1 MTTLLHL
8 IGSPRGA
15 LSASTAVATTYIDA
29 RLKADPTIVVDR
41 LDVWKED
48 LPHFGIEA
56 ISAKYSGI
64 TGTPLTAEQQNAWDR
79 LSPLVDRI
87 IRADELVISV
97 PMWNFGIPYRLK
109 HFIDLV
115 TQKDYLFRFDETG
128 FSGMATGK
136 ALVVST
142 RGTNYA
148 TGTDT
153 PESEFDYQKAYML
166 TWLKFIGITDVRTIT
181 LEQLLF
187 GTEAEAAS
195 IAAGK
200 ATAIELAAI

>member
-1 MTTLLHL
+1 MTKLLHL
-8 IGSPRGA
+8 IGSPRGV

-29 RLKADPTIVVDR
+29 LVQANPTIEVDR
-41 LDVWKED
+41 LDVWDLD
-48 LPHFGIEA
+48 LPHFGVEA

-64 TGTPLTAEQQNAWDR
+64 AGLPLTVDQQNAWDK

-87 IRADELVISV
+87 ISADELVISV

-128 FSGMATGK
+128 FTGMATAK
-136 ALVVST
+136 ALVVCT

-166 TWLKFIGITDVRTIT
+166 TWLKFIGVTNVRTIT

-187 GTEAEAAS
+187 GTEAKATS

-200 ATAIELAAI
+200 ATAIELAKI

>member
-1 MTTLLHL
+1 
-8 IGSPRGA
+8 
-15 LSASTAVATTYIDA
+15 
-29 RLKADPTIVVDR
+29 
-41 LDVWKED
+41 LD
-48 LPHFGIEA
+48 
-56 ISAKYSGI
+56 
-64 TGTPLTAEQQNAWDR
+64 N
-79 LSPLVDRI
+79 
-87 IRADELVISV
+87 SV
-97 PMWNFGIPYRLK
+97 PMWNFGIPDRLK

-128 FSGMATGK
+128 FSGMATAK
-136 ALVVST
+136 ALLVCT

-153 PESEFDYQKAYML
+153 AESEFDYQKAYML
-166 TWLKFIGITDVRTIT
+166 SWLRFIGVTDVRTIT

-200 ATAIELAAI
+200 ATAIELAKI

>member
-1 MTTLLHL
+1 MTRLLHL

-15 LSASTAVATTYIDA
+15 LSASTTVATTYIDA
-29 RLKADPTIVVDR
+29 RVRADPSIAVDR
-41 LDVWKED
+41 LDVWEED

-56 ISAKYSGI
+56 MSAKYAGI
-64 TGTPLTAEQQNAWDR
+64 TGTPLTAEQQNAWDT
-79 LSPLVDRI
+79 LAPLVDRI
-87 IRADELVISV
+87 ISADELVISI

-115 TQKDYLFRFDETG
+115 TQKDFLFRFDETG

-136 ALVVST
+136 ALLVCT

-166 TWLKFIGITDVRTIT
+166 TWLRFIGITDARTIT

-187 GTEAEAAS
+187 GTEAAAAS

-200 ATAIELAAI
+200 ASAIELAKV

>member
-1 MTTLLHL
+1 MTKLLHL
-8 IGSPRGA
+8 IGSPRGV

-29 RLKADPTIVVDR
+29 LVQANPTIEVDR
-41 LDVWKED
+41 LDVWDED
-48 LPHFGIEA
+48 LPHFGVEA

-64 TGTPLTAEQQNAWDR
+64 TGSPLTVDQQNAWDK

-87 IRADELVISV
+87 MSADELVISV

-128 FSGMATGK
+128 FTGMATAK
-136 ALVVST
+136 ALIVST

-166 TWLKFIGITDVRTIT
+166 TWLRFIGVTNVRTIT

-187 GTEAEAAS
+187 GTEAEATS

-200 ATAIELAAI
+200 ANAIELAKI

>member
-1 MTTLLHL
+1 MTKLLHL

-15 LSASTAVATTYIDA
+15 LSASTEVATTYIDA
-29 RLKADPTIVVDR
+29 LVQADPIIEVDR
-41 LDVWKED
+41 LNVWNED

-64 TGTPLTAEQQNAWDR
+64 AGTPLSTEQQKAWDK
-79 LSPLVDRI
+79 LGPLVDRI
-87 IRADELVISV
+87 MGADELVISV

-128 FSGMATGK
+128 FSGMATAK
-136 ALVVST
+136 ALLVCT

-166 TWLKFIGITDVRTIT
+166 SWLRFIGVTDVRTIT

-200 ATAIELAAI
+200 ATAIELAKI

>member
-1 MTTLLHL
+1 MTKLLHL

-29 RLKADPTIVVDR
+29 LLQKNPNIEFDQ
-41 LDVWKED
+41 LNVWDED
-48 LPHFGIEA
+48 LPHFGIDA
-56 ISAKYSGI
+56 ITAKYSGI
-64 TGTPLTAEQQNAWDR
+64 TGTPLSADQQNAWDK
-79 LSPLVDRI
+79 LSPLVNRI
-87 IRADELVISV
+87 IGADELVISV

-115 TQKDYLFRFDETG
+115 TQKDYLFRFDEAG
-128 FSGMATGK
+128 FTGMAKSK
-136 ALVVST
+136 ALLVCS

-153 PESEFDYQKAYML
+153 PESEYDFQKAYML

-181 LEQLLF
+181 IEQMLF
-187 GTEAEAAS
+187 GTDAAAIS

-200 ATAIELAAI
+200 ATAIELATS

>member
-1 MTTLLHL
+1 MTRLLHL

-29 RLKADPTIVVDR
+29 LVHADPTIEADR
-41 LDVWKED
+41 LNVWDED

-64 TGTPLTAEQQNAWDR
+64 TGTPLTAEQQHAWDG
-79 LSPLVDRI
+79 LSPLVNRI
-87 IRADELVISV
+87 MSADELVISV
-97 PMWNFGIPYRLK
+97 PMWNFGIPHRLK

-136 ALVVST
+136 ALVVCT

-166 TWLKFIGITDVRTIT
+166 TWLRFIGVTDVRTIT

-200 ATAIELAAI
+200 ATAIDLAKI